1 MAIRTSY
8 RGIIKDL
15 PKEGVS
21 VFWGSVTEIANHI
34 GLNYRATLMIISG
47 ETKESR
53 TGWRIMT
60 TQEQIIHYQV
70 RPEVVSTRKNSKY
83 EKKQGWKLTFLKDW
97 KKGQPYSNATDQ
109 WSGTPQEFC
118 RMSGCNQGVI
128 YRLINTHRGLPE
140 AYPCKS
146 IRGWTIARIR
156 ENAA

>member
-1 MAIRTSY
+1 MASRTSY
-8 RGIIKDL
+8 RGIISKSKAGKNL
-15 PKEGVS
+15 
-21 VFWGSVTEIANHI
+21 VFWGSVTEISNHI
-34 GLNYRATLMIISG
+34 GLNYRATLMILSG
-47 ETKESR
+47 ATKSSR
-53 TGWRIMT
+53 TGWRVMT
-60 TQEQIIHYQV
+60 EQEQILYFQV
-70 RPEVVSTRKNSKY
+70 RPEVVSTRKNAKY

-97 KKGQPYSNATDQ
+97 KKGQPYNVATEQ

-128 YRLINTHRGLPE
+128 YRHINTHRGLPE